1 VLCGGVG
8 VATGGGGGDGGIGLV
23 VGPPGTCGG
32 AVGCGPGVRV
42 CPVNGGGVFPGG
54 EGAATVDGVGSGG
67 NVTVASVFDEG
78 FAGDN
83 GANAGGAEAG
93 GAEAGGAEAGAGAEG
108 GAGTGGA
115 TTVDWVGASWEVTDT

>member
-1 VLCGGVG
+1 VLRGGVG
-8 VATGGGGGDGGIGLV
+8 VGVGGGGDAGIGLV

-54 EGAATVDGVGSGG
+54 EGAATVDWVGSGW

-93 GAEAGGAEAGAGAEG
+93 GGAQAGGAEAGGGAEVG
-108 GAGTGGA
+108 TGTGGA